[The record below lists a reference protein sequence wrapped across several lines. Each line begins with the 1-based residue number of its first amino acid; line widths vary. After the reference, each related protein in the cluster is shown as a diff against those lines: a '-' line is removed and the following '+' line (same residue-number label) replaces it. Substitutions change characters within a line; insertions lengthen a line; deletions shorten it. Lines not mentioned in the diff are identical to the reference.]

1 MASFIGKVHFLRFFC
16 LVEEQNWTECQ
27 RCPESIIEA
36 GYGLSKEYTSK
47 DFPKKL
53 TCGVN
58 CILKWVLFSTPFF
71 YPGHRDQKMTDKFGF
86 SSINTVHYWA
96 SYRVGRVVV
105 TLMIDIRNRLYH
117 QIN

>member
-1 MASFIGKVHFLRFFC
+1 MASFIGKVHFLRFF

-71 YPGHRDQKMTDKFGF
+71 LSRPQRPKND
-86 SSINTVHYWA
+86 
-96 SYRVGRVVV
+96 R
-105 TLMIDIRNRLYH
+105 
-117 QIN
+117 QIWLFQH